1 LIAELLIISQETP
14 PNCIRMNSG
23 GDLDVRLDSGVG
35 TNFASLTKTLE
46 GKAEVKGSRDR
57 VSLLFKGEVV
67 LKAINH
73 KSMPVIQEEKP
84 TKAFST
90 RSEQSAELW
99 HR

>member
-1 LIAELLIISQETP
+1 
-14 PNCIRMNSG
+14 M
-23 GDLDVRLDSGVG
+23 RLVPGVG
-35 TNFASLTKTLE
+35 TNLASLTKMLE

-67 LKAINH
+67 LEAINH
-73 KSMPVIQEEKP
+73 KSMPVIQEEEA
-84 TKAFST
+84 TKAFSA